1 MATIKTAISLQ
12 DVLFAQVEDLARDL
26 RVSRSHVVALAL
38 EEFVQ
43 RHHNRQ
49 LLEAINQAYDHEHT
63 LDDEPMV
70 RTSASKQQHRRSVEG
85 EW

>member
-12 DVLFAQVEDLARDL
+12 DSLFEQVEDLARNL
-26 RVSRSHVVALAL
+26 NVSRSQVVALAL

-43 RHHNRQ
+43 RHQNRQ
-49 LLEAINQAYDHEHT
+49 LLDALNHAYGDISNA
-63 LDDEPMV
+63 DDLP
-70 RTSASKQQHRRSVEG
+70 RTPARKRQHRRLVEG

>member
-1 MATIKTAISLQ
+1 MATIKTAISLH

-26 RVSRSHVVALAL
+26 KISRSHVVALAL

-49 LLEAINQAYDHEHT
+49 LLEAINQAYDHEHS
-63 LDDEPMV
+63 LDDAPMV
-70 RTSASKQQHRRSVEG
+70 CTSARTQQHRRNVEG

>member
-1 MATIKTAISLQ
+1 MGAIKTAISLQ
-12 DVLFAQVEDLARDL
+12 DSLFEQVEHLARTL
-26 RVSRSHVVALAL
+26 NISRSQVVALAL

-49 LLEAINQAYDHEHT
+49 LLDAINQAYD
-63 LDDEPMV
+63 DVPDSDEFA
-70 RTSASKQQHRRSVEG
+70 RTPARRNQHRRMVEG

>member
-12 DVLFAQVEDLARDL
+12 DSLFEQVEDLARNL
-26 RVSRSHVVALAL
+26 NVSRSHIVALAL

-43 RHHNRQ
+43 RQHNRQ
-49 LLEAINQAYDHEHT
+49 LLDAINQAYEDMSDK
-63 LDDEPMV
+63 DDTA
-70 RTSASKQQHRRSVEG
+70 RTPARRHHHRRLVEG